1 MKAERV
7 PLLARTRPKA
17 GGPISVPAIPLGPL
31 ERAALIARMASDD
44 AAGRYAASLTTVD
57 SALASAP
64 GDPELLFARARTLFC
79 WRRCGEA
86 HAGFLRAQAAG
97 LRTTN
102 LYLNLGW
109 ACFGIDEVEEA
120 ETWMRKALASDDDAW
135 EAVFNLAVVLQARAR
150 HAEAAQYF
158 ERALELR
165 PHDFDCHI
173 GLGSARLGLD
183 NAVAAETQFRAAI
196 ASDASRKVAW
206 VDLGAA
212 LGRQHR
218 PAAALDTFLHAETLP
233 EREGEETDNF
243 VNIAI
248 GFVEDGRVQEAL
260 AVFERGLAERP
271 GVGGYYAYALAA
283 LKAGRLREGWHYYEF
298 RRLRDSPLPTR
309 LEAQH
314 PAWEGQDLRD
324 KTLLLHVEQG
334 FGDVIQ
340 LVRYAPFVKSLG
352 AKVVLRVS
360 RPMKV
365 LARAFAGIDLV
376 VDPDEPVPTF
386 DFFSHLFSLPRIFG
400 TELETIPAEVP
411 YIEAPAEL
419 MRHWSGRLGGEGVL
433 KVGVVWAGNPEHKN
447 DRYRS
452 IRLSALA
459 PLWQVAGV
467 RFISLQKGAAAAE
480 WERLPA
486 GLDAVNLGPELADFT
501 DTAAVISQL
510 DLVICVDT
518 AVAHLA
524 GALGKPV
531 WLLVAQPADFRWLE
545 GREDSPWYPTMRLFR
560 QSRRG
565 DWDEVIERVKMAL
578 QARVRGGT
586 PTVASVRHA
595 QAPLRPLSTLEE
607 LLAGHRPGLSAVAE
621 TRVGIVQ
628 YLPDEALVG
637 KSIAWYGE
645 YLQPQLD
652 LLGRLIRPGTTVLEA
667 GAGVGMHALF
677 LGAAVGPSGHLFL
690 YEPRPVVQRILRQ
703 NLGANGI
710 GNVTVMRRAL
720 GRSAADTDAAD
731 AALRE
736 SVDELRLER
745 LDWLKVDD
753 DSGMEVLEGAADT
766 LWRLRPGLFTAAI
779 DEAMLGTLAEL
790 AKTFSYRCW
799 RLETALF
806 NTANFN
812 RRDTDIFAGG
822 KALAL
827 LALPEELDTD
837 VALDQCVEI

>member
-1 MKAERV
+1 MLTAGRLLEGWHHYEFRWIQK
-7 PLLARTRPKA
+7 PLLLARPRSRQLRWS
-17 GGPISVPAIPLGPL
+17 GQ
-31 ERAALIARMASDD
+31 
-44 AAGRYAASLTTVD
+44 SLQGKTI
-57 SALASAP
+57 
-64 GDPELLFARARTLFC
+64 LLR
-79 WRRCGEA
+79 
-86 HAGFLRAQAAG
+86 
-97 LRTTN
+97 
-102 LYLNLGW
+102 
-109 ACFGIDEVEEA
+109 I
-120 ETWMRKALASDDDAW
+120 
-135 EAVFNLAVVLQARAR
+135 
-150 HAEAAQYF
+150 
-158 ERALELR
+158 
-165 PHDFDCHI
+165 
-173 GLGSARLGLD
+173 
-183 NAVAAETQFRAAI
+183 
-196 ASDASRKVAW
+196 
-206 VDLGAA
+206 
-212 LGRQHR
+212 
-218 PAAALDTFLHAETLP
+218 
-233 EREGEETDNF
+233 
-243 VNIAI
+243 
-248 GFVEDGRVQEAL
+248 
-260 AVFERGLAERP
+260 
-271 GVGGYYAYALAA
+271 
-283 LKAGRLREGWHYYEF
+283 
-298 RRLRDSPLPTR
+298 
-309 LEAQH
+309 
-314 PAWEGQDLRD
+314 
-324 KTLLLHVEQG
+324 EQG

-340 LVRYAPFVKSLG
+340 FLRYAPGLQALG
-352 AKVVLRVS
+352 ATVLLGKFS
-360 RPMKV
+360 G
-365 LARAFAGIDLV
+365 LAHCFRGVDRV
-376 VDPDEPVPTF
+376 VDHGLPSSQCDYYIDIV
-386 DFFSHLFSLPRIFG
+386 SLPRIFG
-400 TELETIPAEVP
+400 TEVATIPALVP
-411 YIEAPAEL
+411 YIEAPREL
-419 MRHWSGRLGGEGVL
+419 VERWSERLGGEGVL

-452 IRLSALA
+452 LRLAALA
-459 PLWQVAGV
+459 PLWPVAGV

-480 WERLPA
+480 WEGLPA

-560 QSRRG
+560 QRQRG
-565 DWDEVIERVKMAL
+565 DWDEVIERVKEAL
-578 QARVRGGT
+578 LARVRGGT
-586 PTVASVRHA
+586 PPVASVQHA
-595 QAPLRPLSTLEE
+595 PVPPLRPVSTLEE

-637 KSIAWYGE
+637 ASIAWYGE

-652 LLGRLIRPGTTVLEA
+652 LLARLIRPGATVLEA

-677 LGAAVGPSGHLFL
+677 LGAAIGPSGHLFL

-720 GRSAADTDAAD
+720 GRSAADTAAAD
-731 AALRE
+731 APLHE

-753 DSGMEVLEGAADT
+753 ASGAAVLEGAADT
-766 LWRLRPGLFTAAI
+766 LWRLRPGLFIAAA

-827 LALPEELDTD
+827 LALPEEIDTD

>member
-1 MKAERV
+1 
-7 PLLARTRPKA
+7 
-17 GGPISVPAIPLGPL
+17 
-31 ERAALIARMASDD
+31 
-44 AAGRYAASLTTVD
+44 
-57 SALASAP
+57 
-64 GDPELLFARARTLFC
+64 
-79 WRRCGEA
+79 
-86 HAGFLRAQAAG
+86 
-97 LRTTN
+97 

-109 ACFGIDEVEEA
+109 ACFGIDELEEA
-120 ETWMRKALASDDDAW
+120 ETWMRKALASDADAW
-135 EAVFNLAVVLQARAR
+135 EPMFNLAVVLQARAR
-150 HAEAAQYF
+150 HAEAAECYQ
-158 ERALELR
+158 RALELR

-183 NAVAAETQFRAAI
+183 DAIGAEAQFRAAI
-196 ASDASRKVAW
+196 ASDASRKIGW
-206 VDLGAA
+206 VELGAA

-218 PAAALDTFLHAETLP
+218 LAAALETFLHAETLP
-233 EREGEETDNF
+233 EREGEEADNF
-243 VNIAI
+243 VNVAI
-248 GFVEDGRVQEAL
+248 GFVEDGRVQQAL
-260 AVFERGLAERP
+260 TVLEQGLSERP
-271 GVGGYYAYALAA
+271 GAGGCYAYSLAL

-298 RRLRDSPLPTR
+298 RRLRDSPSSIR
-309 LEAQH
+309 LESQYRS
-314 PAWEGQDLRD
+314 WEGQDLRG

-334 FGDVIQ
+334 FGDIIQ
-340 LVRYAPFVKSLG
+340 LVRYAPFVKALG

-360 RPMKV
+360 RRMKS
-365 LARAFAGIDLV
+365 LALAFAGIDLV
-376 VDPDEPVPTF
+376 VGPDEPVPTF
-386 DFFSHLFSLPRIFG
+386 DFFAHLFSLPRIFG

-411 YIEAPAEL
+411 YIEAPREL
-419 MRHWSGRLGGEGVL
+419 VERWSERLGGQGVL

-452 IRLSALA
+452 IRLVALT

-480 WERLPA
+480 WAELPA
-486 GLDAVNLGPELADFT
+486 GLDSVNLGPELTDFT
-501 DTAAVISQL
+501 DTAAVISEL
-510 DLVICVDT
+510 DLVLCVDT

-545 GREDSPWYPTMRLFR
+545 RREDSPWYPTMRLFR

-565 DWDEVIERVKMAL
+565 DWDEVIERVKVAL
-578 QARVRGGT
+578 QARVRDGM
-586 PTVASVRHA
+586 PTVASVQHT
-595 QAPLRPLSTLEE
+595 QALPPLRPLSTLEE

-621 TRVGIVQ
+621 TRAGIVQ
-628 YLPDEALVG
+628 YQPDEPLVG
-637 KSIAWYGE
+637 ASIAWYGE

-652 LLGRLIRPGTTVLEA
+652 LLARLIRPGATVLEA

-677 LGAAVGPSGHLFL
+677 LGAVIGPSGHLFL

-703 NLGANGI
+703 NLGANGM
-710 GNVTVMRRAL
+710 GNVTVMRRGL
-720 GRSAADTDAAD
+720 GRGAADTATEAP
-731 AALRE
+731 LHE

-753 DSGMEVLEGAADT
+753 GSGVAVLEGAADT
-766 LWRLRPGLFTAAI
+766 LWRLRPGLFIAAA
-779 DEAMLGTLAEL
+779 DQATLGTLAEQ

-812 RRDTDIFAGG
+812 LRDTDIFVGG

-827 LALPEELDTD
+827 LALPEEIDTD